1 MYALNLSYSKKIDED
16 SSWGVN
22 GKYFYQE
29 LAVISS
35 LDASSS
41 SVAFDVGYFK
51 HNAMD
56 NPNLTMGAVLTNV
69 GPGVSFGDGEEDPL
83 PTKLGLG
90 LGYLTLEGKANLA
103 FDLNYEV
110 NDQSMVTNFGVEYYL
125 VDDFALRAGI
135 MNDPSGDLSYTT
147 LGLGARIDALG
158 FDLSYIMGG
167 ELDPHSNMVRFSL
180 SGSF

>member
-1 MYALNLSYSKKIDED
+1 MDE
-16 SSWGVN
+16 
-22 GKYFYQE
+22 
-29 LAVISS
+29 L
-35 LDASSS
+35 
-41 SVAFDVGYFK
+41 
-51 HNAMD
+51 
-56 NPNLTMGAVLTNV
+56 
-69 GPGVSFGDGEEDPL
+69 
-83 PTKLGLG
+83 
-90 LGYLTLEGKANLA
+90 
-103 FDLNYEV
+103 DLNYEI
-110 NDQSMVTNFGVEYYL
+110 NDQSMVTNLGVEYYL